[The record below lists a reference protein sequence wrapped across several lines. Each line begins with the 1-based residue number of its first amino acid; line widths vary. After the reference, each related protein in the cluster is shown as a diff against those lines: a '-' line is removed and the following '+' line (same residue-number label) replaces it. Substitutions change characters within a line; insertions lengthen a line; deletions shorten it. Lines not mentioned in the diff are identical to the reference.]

1 MGRKRSYSPHEERE
15 VEAGR
20 RRFLRERCRQNGG
33 RETAGQTKRVNVE
46 ERECGVERVNVEEQ
60 KCGVERVNVEEQK
73 CGVERVNVE
82 KCGMERVI
90 NTEHD
95 EGGDMV
101 TEYEKKKSVCAV
113 VDSLEVKE
121 TASEKREKIALCKPV
136 PNVEIQDQSPTE
148 RSEESAILT
157 EAPGASGP
165 GGRGGAWAASF
176 VPRSSTEQTR
186 NCAHVDRS
194 LQQFIIKTLTD
205 VLLETENW
213 VEVACETTSSGLSNS
228 PSTAAASQ
236 TFADSSSDACS
247 SSSSSKTGDS
257 SAQWDYSEC
266 CSGSGSGDASR
277 LSEWEKVGGGRGER
291 EKEGERRGEEEEGE
305 GGGGRKGG
313 RLRKSGNN
321 QNLESEPRQT
331 HTATRWN
338 LGGESTIERDIY
350 IY

>member
-1 MGRKRSYSPHEERE
+1 MGRKRWYSPNEERE

-20 RRFLRERCRQNGG
+20 RRFLRERCRQNRG

-46 ERECGVERVNVEEQ
+46 ER
-60 KCGVERVNVEEQK
+60 KCGLERVNVEEQK

-101 TEYEKKKSVCAV
+101 TEYEKKKCVCAV

-148 RSEESAILT
+148 RSEESAGLT
-157 EAPGASGP
+157 EAPGAPGA

-194 LQQFIIKTLTD
+194 LQQFIVKTLTD
-205 VLLETENW
+205 VLLKTENW

-228 PSTAAASQ
+228 PSTAAASR
-236 TFADSSSDACS
+236 TFTDSSSDACS
-247 SSSSSKTGDS
+247 SSNNKTGDS

-291 EKEGERRGEEEEGE
+291 EKEGEHRGE
-305 GGGGRKGG
+305 R
-313 RLRKSGNN
+313 
-321 QNLESEPRQT
+321 
-331 HTATRWN
+331 HTAIRWN

-350 IY
+350 MY